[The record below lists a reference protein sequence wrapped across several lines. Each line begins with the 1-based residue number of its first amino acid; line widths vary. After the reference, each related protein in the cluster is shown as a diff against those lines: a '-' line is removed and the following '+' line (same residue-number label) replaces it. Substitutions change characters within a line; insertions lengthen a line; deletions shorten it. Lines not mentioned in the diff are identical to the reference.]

1 MDEEESL
8 PLECSSGSES
18 GWTMYLDQSFGRPTS
33 LSAKGAGL
41 HGRFVG
47 EEEEEE
53 EEDLS
58 MISDASSGPPQ
69 FHEEEDNC
77 YDNGCFCSASSTA
90 LVTKISKRSRAE
102 AKEKT
107 EDSSYL
113 DDTASSHV
121 FLFSKNSSEVTN
133 NQLSMED
140 AFDFS
145 VGFSA
150 THFNKYSNIVQSSSI
165 PVQPTSAKPVCRE
178 EGRRNKIC

>member
-1 MDEEESL
+1 MRMDEEESL

-90 LVTKISKRSRAE
+90 LVKKISKRSRVE

-107 EDSSYL
+107 EHSSYL

-121 FLFSKNSSEVTN
+121 FLFSK
-133 NQLSMED
+133 
-140 AFDFS
+140 A
-145 VGFSA
+145 SA
-150 THFNKYSNIVQSSSI
+150 
-165 PVQPTSAKPVCRE
+165 
-178 EGRRNKIC
+178 